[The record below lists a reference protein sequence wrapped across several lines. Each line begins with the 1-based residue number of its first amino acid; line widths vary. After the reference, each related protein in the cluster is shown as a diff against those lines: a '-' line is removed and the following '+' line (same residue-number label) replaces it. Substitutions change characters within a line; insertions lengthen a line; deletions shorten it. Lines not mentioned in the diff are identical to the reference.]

1 METSSTTKMRF
12 EDIAQL
18 RRDFYVPSENESLN
32 YIGLEHINQQSL
44 DLNGIG
50 DSATVVS
57 QKNRFFSGDILFGKL
72 RPYFR
77 KVVRPKFDGVCSTDI
92 WVINAKPGIDQAYLF
107 YLLASPKFIDASVA
121 GSSGTRMPRA
131 DWDYLSETEWDIPT
145 LEVQKRIGEI
155 LSSLDDKIELNRR
168 MNETLEAIAQAIF
181 KEWFVDFN
189 YPGATGKLVPSPLG
203 PIPEGWNVGKT
214 GDFFDIT
221 MGQSPPGSSFNT
233 EGIGIPFFQGRADFT
248 FRFPKTRVYTNSP
261 TRFAFEDETL
271 VSVRAPI
278 GDINVSKEKCCIGR
292 GLASVLEKKGNKS
305 YTFYYLKSIV
315 SILKEYEDTG
325 TVFGSLSRK
334 DFENI
339 SYLSPE
345 ECVVTLFEKTVKEI
359 DMLIKKTEENNQVLG
374 NIRNTMLSILLR

>member
-1 METSSTTKMRF
+1 MRF

-145 LEVQKRIGEI
+145 HEVQKRIGEI

-168 MNETLEAIAQAIF
+168 INETLEAIAQAIF

-203 PIPEGWNVGKT
+203 PIPEDWEVHPMSKFYKLEYGKGLKNDKRESGSIPVYGSNGIIGYHNEHFTEGPGIVIGRKGSVGNVFWVNEN
-214 GDFFDIT
+214 FFPIDTTFFVSST
-221 MGQSPPGSSFNT
+221 MDDPISPFDYYMFEEINLPVLTSDSAVPGLNRNEALGVVSVFPNFKVKESFNFYAKV
-233 EGIGIPFFQGRADFT
+233 I
-248 FRFPKTRVYTNSP
+248 
-261 TRFAFEDETL
+261 FET
-271 VSVRAPI
+271 I
-278 GDINVSKEKCCIGR
+278 TQI
-292 GLASVLEKKGNKS
+292 KS
-305 YTFYYLKSIV
+305 EIIALGKIRDN
-315 SILKEYEDTG
+315 ILNQIY
-325 TVFGSLSRK
+325 
-334 DFENI
+334 
-339 SYLSPE
+339 SY
-345 ECVVTLFEKTVKEI
+345 
-359 DMLIKKTEENNQVLG
+359 
-374 NIRNTMLSILLR
+374 